1 MQNYLLFSLCLTSYL
16 AGNFM
21 SAVFVAKL
29 LGLPDPRLS
38 GSKNP
43 GATNTL
49 RVSGAK
55 KAFALTLLLDA
66 AKTMLPYL
74 FMIQLGYSYHWSL
87 FAALCAVCGHV
98 RPIHGQ
104 GGRGVACAIGFFTII
119 APKLAL
125 VSFSFWCVLIAIIGL
140 DHAGLCTM
148 INLFVTASAYFMVS
162 DDSIVTCLV
171 AFVTMLLIK
180 THSLYIPKLY
190 QYMARVR

>member
-1 MQNYLLFSLCLTSYL
+1 MNSYSLFLLCLASYLL
-16 AGNFM
+16 GNFM
-21 SAVFVAKL
+21 SAVLVAKL

-38 GSKNP
+38 GSRNP

-55 KAFALTLLLDA
+55 VAFALTLLLDT
-66 AKTMLPYL
+66 AKAILPHL
-74 FMIQLGYSYHWSL
+74 VMIQLGYTHHWSL

-98 RPIHGQ
+98 RPLHGQ

-125 VSFSFWCVLIAIIGL
+125 VSFCFWCILIVIVGL

-148 INLFVTASAYFMVS
+148 INLFVTASAYFLVS

-171 AFVTMLLIK
+171 AFLTMLLFK
-180 THSLYIPKLY
+180 THSAYIPKFY
-190 QYMARVR
+190 QHMARLR